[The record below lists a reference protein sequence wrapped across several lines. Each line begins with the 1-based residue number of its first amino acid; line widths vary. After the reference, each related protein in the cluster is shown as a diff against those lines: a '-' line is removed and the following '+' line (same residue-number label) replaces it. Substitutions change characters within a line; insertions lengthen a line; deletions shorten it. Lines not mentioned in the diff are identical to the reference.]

1 MEKQKNEIKKNM
13 LLSIQVFNKGD
24 SCASQDQSGQSR
36 RLRKDLRRGNIAG
49 TGKNQCFLRVSSQ
62 LTDITKKF
70 IIFLWKNW

>member
-24 SCASQDQSGQSR
+24 SCASQDQSEQSR

>member
-1 MEKQKNEIKKNM
+1 MEKQKNEIKKKM

-24 SCASQDQSGQSR
+24 SCASQDQSEQSR